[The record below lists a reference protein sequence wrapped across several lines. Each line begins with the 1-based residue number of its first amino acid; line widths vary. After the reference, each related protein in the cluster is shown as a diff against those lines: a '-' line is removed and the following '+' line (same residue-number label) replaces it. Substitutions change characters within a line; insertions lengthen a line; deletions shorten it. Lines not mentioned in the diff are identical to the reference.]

1 MQRAQ
6 RAETVVNIC
15 NGFSV
20 VALLASHV
28 GGGLFFLW
36 RLLASHVGGGL
47 VFRWRLCWLVTW
59 VVVWFFGGGF
69 AG

>member
-1 MQRAQ
+1 
-6 RAETVVNIC
+6 VV
-15 NGFSV
+15 V
-20 VALLASHV
+20 LLASHV

-36 RLLASHVGGGL
+36 RLLASHVGGGIRG
-47 VFRWRLCWLVTW
+47 FRWRLCWLVTW